1 MNHEIHETG
10 GVSEDVQLSV
20 LVYQRTVEKTM
31 ISKVQLILLSIKAEM
46 FEKRQKIYIAVVV

>member
-31 ISKVQLILLSIKAEM
+31 IRKVQLILLSIKAEM